1 MLWKCGFLGI
11 IVLIAAVICPSV
23 YAFEGASDSTR
34 KDGEQK
40 SSDTQFGSLS
50 ITSTPLGANIY
61 LGGVY
66 QRRTPRIIKN
76 LRIGEHEIRL
86 TKPNYEETLQKII
99 VDANI
104 RNDVHITLT
113 ETPEYIQKRIA
124 GVYGN
129 ATVWRKSKI
138 RRKKISIFSSLAV
151 GVASGI
157 GAFSSQDNIRL
168 RNTSL
173 TTLGASIALS
183 VYFFIKRVPNQQET
197 VTQLLQEERSEQ
209 TLILAQDYGPVDIN
223 ADNPAND
230 TTEKESSEDTTP
242 TAQNVE
248 QLEESSAEGG
258 GQKAEVKN
266 KSEIR
271 NPKSEIRGETV
282 PLKIVNFEGHILKI
296 TENGFYISRFPDA
309 REGMDFIIAKSDP
322 VPDSRDGPDKDGAHL
337 QNITARVQVITL
349 HKRMLEVRLL
359 TREAKRHFTRIGE
372 KVNII
377 VKGN

>member
-1 MLWKCGFLGI
+1 MSWKYRFLGI
-11 IVLIAAVICPSV
+11 IILIVAAICPSV
-23 YAFEGASDSTR
+23 YASEDASDSTR
-34 KDGEQK
+34 KDGEQI

-50 ITSTPLGANIY
+50 ITSTPSEANIY

-66 QRRTPRIIKN
+66 QRRTPRIIKK

-183 VYFFIKRVPNQQET
+183 VYFFTKRVPNQQET
-197 VTQLLQEERSEQ
+197 ITRLLQEERSEQ

-242 TAQNVE
+242 TAENVE

-258 GQKAEVKN
+258 GQETEGVKRKAEVKKKAIN
-266 KSEIR
+266 FRGLSKGHKSEIR
-271 NPKSEIRGETV
+271 NGS
-282 PLKIVNFEGHILKI
+282 PLKRGLGGFPK
-296 TENGFYISRFPDA
+296 TENR
-309 REGMDFIIAKSDP
+309 K
-322 VPDSRDGPDKDGAHL
+322 L
-337 QNITARVQVITL
+337 
-349 HKRMLEVRLL
+349 
-359 TREAKRHFTRIGE
+359 
-372 KVNII
+372 
-377 VKGN
+377 